1 LAYQAVQILLAS
13 FTVAAFAALQLGLT
27 GPSDRRYLLANLI
40 GAGGLLIVAIR
51 SVELGFVITNGLWV
65 LVSAAGLVGS
75 GRWLQ
80 QTRRSRRAARRP
92 ACRLE
97 SERRAPP

>member
-1 LAYQAVQILLAS
+1 MTYQALQILLAS

-27 GPSDRRYLLANLI
+27 RPSDRLYLLANLI
-40 GAGGLLIVAIR
+40 GAGGLLMVAIR

-65 LVSAAGLVGS
+65 LVSVGGLLRS

-80 QTRRSRRAARRP
+80 QTGRTTARTNK
-92 ACRLE
+92 AG
-97 SERRAPP
+97 PPP